1 MASSRWKRFA
11 FFEKN
16 ALSLPSE
23 VLDDLL
29 PTGESSNSNSNSNT
43 NSNAKTKTKTNS
55 TPGGRSSS
63 RRSSGSSPEG
73 SNSNDKVSLV
83 VTTAA
88 LPLESKPVLSAG
100 NGNGIGNGNG
110 GTATFASSSA
120 ASGGSGDYTVALN
133 DMWSSV
139 VACNP
144 IENLPGSGFP
154 GTHPNPNS
162 ATIHL
167 PSQAQL
173 FEDDSNVVSS
183 GAAVD
188 GLVLAFV
195 TSRDTDRV
203 HCFDVSVRCNRKA
216 NEVGNRGSSNAVGVG
231 VGSNNNNNNNN
242 NNAVGGESAA
252 GGSDKPP
259 TKAAGDL
266 EDLDGWRGYL
276 APIPQGSNDAGS
288 GAARSPEE
296 HTGGVGSGA
305 GASGASENSR
315 EGIMGIATC
324 RTSSGHRPMHMA
336 CITATNLVVCVD
348 PHLYL
353 SCRRPLSTPENNE
366 APSFSLGS
374 KWNVANN
381 GKMTA
386 VDVVPGIVAVGT
398 DTGSLHVFTYGGGRH
413 VLRPYLAIP
422 APPSNDMSIVMCKI
436 SVGAEKVSVFV
447 AYQRRSKGDRRSKAD
462 GSPTPRT
469 SAGVSC
475 YDMPVPRGNV
485 PAAVTAPSARHDLDG
500 RNVTSSSLCDAVF
513 NDSDNELQLCVAR
526 PDGLYTYSTTQKVD
540 VSPIDGS
547 KLAICLVPPPKA
559 AGASREIVSST
570 KTGSGF
576 VLVAS
581 TDSKSRRDAVDLYD
595 PHNKLVAFHLLLS
608 PGHTAIRAAGVT
620 TPPTRNADGSLQ
632 NGRSSAVVFTSG
644 GSLVTFTEKETEE
657 KVNLLV
663 QKNLYSAAIFVAYAD
678 PSYETEDITL
688 LYRRHAEY
696 LYRKGEFSSAIEQ
709 YIHTIGS
716 LEPSHVIF
724 RYLDA
729 PKIPLL
735 VKYLE
740 ELRSRDLTT
749 PVHNE
754 LLRTCYL
761 KLNDTEAAEAIA
773 AFSSRSMDTESLST
787 MVAKSPKDALATIC
801 SFHAPEAAEALAVYG
816 ASLARLLP
824 RETAGLV
831 VSLCLGTF
839 SPQKLAE
846 SQASMMANA
855 KKLLEQPV
863 DDRDRACDAYPVHV
877 FAPAF
882 LENPKILR
890 LILTHC
896 NRNKCYLSPSLRR
909 TLLELTLA
917 EWNQAKRTG
926 DLEAEKTRRKEAIA
940 ALTDSHCREIG
951 DYDAL
956 VIVQLAGFEEGELL
970 LYERLQMGPMLLSRY
985 AKDGSVKARRQMLA
999 MCQNDPEISAD
1010 VLGYFV
1016 NMVTERMAIAEK
1028 DGVDDGE
1035 ESDDELND
1043 ILEDIQDTLALAKR
1057 QGVLPPVRIARILAG
1072 EGTGQFSN
1080 SGMPS
1085 NSAQARTV
1093 PLSVALD
1100 YVGDILDES
1109 HKEISRLKTEVE
1121 EYNQLCNAMEA
1132 QIETLL
1138 NTTSSQ
1144 DSNTE
1149 ISPRINVD
1157 EMYTK
1162 VRLHLDEGDR
1172 QDKADL
1178 SREAFWREMD
1188 QSEDNFQTLARFF
1201 AQNVIQ

>member
-16 ALSLPSE
+16 AISLPSE
-23 VLDDLL
+23 VLEDLL
-29 PTGESSNSNSNSNT
+29 PAGEYEYSNSGGRGRRSEEGPSNS
-43 NSNAKTKTKTNS
+43 K
-55 TPGGRSSS
+55 
-63 RRSSGSSPEG
+63 
-73 SNSNDKVSLV
+73 DKVRMV

-88 LPLESKPVLSAG
+88 LPLDSKPGHGATAG
-100 NGNGIGNGNG
+100 MPNQGSGGNAN
-110 GTATFASSSA
+110 
-120 ASGGSGDYTVALN
+120 ASGGGEYTVALN
-133 DMWSSV
+133 EMWSGLA
-139 VACNP
+139 ACNP
-144 IENLPGSGFP
+144 MENIPGGYAG
-154 GTHPNPNS
+154 GTNQ
-162 ATIHL
+162 TITL

-173 FEDDSNVVSS
+173 FEDDSNVVSSSS

-195 TSRDTDRV
+195 TSRDTNRV
-203 HCFDVSVRCNRKA
+203 HCFDISVRCNHRSSGGAPGIEPSADGDTQASGKKA
-216 NEVGNRGSSNAVGVG
+216 
-231 VGSNNNNNNNN
+231 
-242 NNAVGGESAA
+242 
-252 GGSDKPP
+252 SDP
-259 TKAAGDL
+259 

-276 APIPQGSNDAGS
+276 APIQMGTRATSDSRAAAGRS
-288 GAARSPEE
+288 SDGRASADTDAARPQEE
-296 HTGGVGSGA
+296 P
-305 GASGASENSR
+305 R
-315 EGIMGIATC
+315 EGIVGIATC
-324 RTSSGHRPMHMA
+324 RGTSGHRPMHMA

-366 APSFSLGS
+366 APSFTLGS
-374 KWNVANN
+374 NWNEASY

-386 VDVVPGIVAVGT
+386 VDVAPGIVAVGT
-398 DTGSLHVFTYGGGRH
+398 DTGSLHIFTYGGGRR
-413 VLRPYLAIP
+413 VLRPYLSIP
-422 APPSNDMSIVMCKI
+422 SPPSNDMAIVVCKI
-436 SVGAEKVSVFV
+436 SVGKEKVSVFV
-447 AYQRRSKGDRRSKAD
+447 AYQRGRKTHRGAKTD

-469 SAGVSC
+469 SSGVSC
-475 YDMPVPRGNV
+475 YDMPLPKGNS

-500 RNVTSSSLCDAVF
+500 RNVSSSSLCDAVF
-513 NDSDNELQLCVAR
+513 NENENELQLCVAR

-547 KLAICLVPPPKA
+547 KLAICLVPSPKA
-559 AGASREIVSST
+559 AGTSREMVSSG

-620 TPPTRNADGSLQ
+620 TPPTRSADGSLQ

-644 GSLVTFTEKETEE
+644 GSLVTLTEKETAQ

-696 LYRKGEFSSAIEQ
+696 LYRKGEYSSAIEQ

-724 RYLDA
+724 RFLDA

-761 KLNDTEAAEAIA
+761 KLNDTESAEAIA
-773 AFSSRSMDTESLST
+773 AFSSRSMDSESLST
-787 MVAKSPKDALATIC
+787 MVAKSPKDAFATIC
-801 SFHAPEAAEALAVYG
+801 SFQAPEAAEALAVYG
-816 ASLARLLP
+816 ATLARLLP

-839 SPQKLAE
+839 SPQKLAD
-846 SQASMMANA
+846 SQAAVMANA

-863 DDRDRACDAYPVHV
+863 DDRDRACDPYPVHV
-877 FAPAF
+877 FASAF

-909 TLLELTLA
+909 TLLELTLQ

-926 DLEAEKTRRKEAIA
+926 DMEAERMRRKEAIA
-940 ALTDSHCREIG
+940 ALTDSHSREIG

-956 VIVQLAGFEEGELL
+956 VIVQLAGFEDGELL

-985 AKDGSVKARRQMLA
+985 AKDGGVKARRQMLA
-999 MCQNDPEISAD
+999 MCRNDPEISAD

-1016 NMVTERMAIAEK
+1016 NMVTERMALAEK
-1028 DGVDDGE
+1028 EGVDDGE
-1035 ESDDELND
+1035 ESDDEVND

-1072 EGTGQFSN
+1072 EGTGQFSG
-1080 SGMPS
+1080 S
-1085 NSAQARTV
+1085 SAEAASDRSPVRTV

-1109 HKEISRLKTEVE
+1109 RKEISRLKTEVE
-1121 EYNQLCNAMEA
+1121 DYNQLCNSMEA
-1132 QIETLL
+1132 QIDALL
-1138 NTTSSQ
+1138 NTSASASQQRIATTQSSEEPSKQ
-1144 DSNTE
+1144 L
-1149 ISPRINVD
+1149 SPRIHVED
-1157 EMYTK
+1157 MYTK
-1162 VRLHLDEGDR
+1162 VRLHLDKNDK
-1172 QDKADL
+1172 QDNKADL
-1178 SREAFWREMD
+1178 SREAFWRDMD
-1188 QSEDNFQTLARFF
+1188 QSEDSFQTLARFF

>member
-23 VLDDLL
+23 VLEDLL
-29 PTGESSNSNSNSNT
+29 PTGGESSNSNSKINN
-43 NSNAKTKTKTNS
+43 
-55 TPGGRSSS
+55 
-63 RRSSGSSPEG
+63 RRSANSLSEGPSDASP
-73 SNSNDKVSLV
+73 SNNKVSLA

-88 LPLESKPVLSAG
+88 LPLDSKPIPRLSVG
-100 NGNGIGNGNG
+100 NTNVG
-110 GTATFASSSA
+110 GSNSNSNNASSA
-120 ASGGSGDYTVALN
+120 NNNNANYNNGDYTVALN
-133 DMWSSV
+133 EMWSSV
-139 VACNP
+139 TACNP
-144 IENLPGSGFP
+144 MENLPGNDFNFNVNVN
-154 GTHPNPNS
+154 GTNQNN
-162 ATIHL
+162 TISL
-167 PSQAQL
+167 PSQVQL

-183 GAAVD
+183 GAAID

-203 HCFDVSVRCNRKA
+203 HCFDISVRCNHKNKDNNSNSATGSESTA
-216 NEVGNRGSSNAVGVG
+216 NTNIKGNDNKPGKKGS
-231 VGSNNNNNNNN
+231 
-242 NNAVGGESAA
+242 
-252 GGSDKPP
+252 
-259 TKAAGDL
+259 DL

-276 APIPQGSNDAGS
+276 APIQQHARKSNSNSNDAVAGTP
-288 GAARSPEE
+288 RSSEE
-296 HTGGVGSGA
+296 RTIAGNVVGGGTGIPGGGTSDQP
-305 GASGASENSR
+305 R
-315 EGIMGIATC
+315 EGIVGIATC
-324 RTSSGHRPMHMA
+324 RASSGHRPMHMA

-353 SCRRPLSTPENNE
+353 SCRRPLSMPENSE
-366 APSFSLGS
+366 APSFTLGS
-374 KWNVANN
+374 KWNDASN

-386 VDVVPGIVAVGT
+386 VDVAPGIVAVGT
-398 DTGSLHVFTYGGGRH
+398 DIGSLHIFTYGGGRH
-413 VLRPYLAIP
+413 VFRPYLTIP
-422 APPSNDMSIVMCKI
+422 SPPSNDMSIVMCKI
-436 SVGAEKVSVFV
+436 SVGKEKVSVFV
-447 AYQRRSKGDRRSKAD
+447 AYQRGKKATRGTKGDAA
-462 GSPTPRT
+462 PTPRT

-475 YDMPVPRGNV
+475 YDMPVPKGNQ

-500 RNVTSSSLCDAVF
+500 RNVISSSLCDAVF

-526 PDGLYTYSTTQKVD
+526 PDGLYTYSSTQKVD

-559 AGASREIVSST
+559 AGTSREIVAPG
-570 KTGSGF
+570 KTGLGF

-608 PGHTAIRAAGVT
+608 PGHTAIHAAGVT
-620 TPPTRNADGSLQ
+620 TPPTRRADGSLQ

-644 GSLVTFTEKETEE
+644 GSLVTLTEKETAQ

-696 LYRKGEFSSAIEQ
+696 LYRKGEYSSAIEQ

-761 KLNDTEAAEAIA
+761 KLNDTESAEAIA
-773 AFSSRSMDTESLST
+773 AISSRSMDTESMST
-787 MVAKSPKDALATIC
+787 MVAKSPKHALATIC
-801 SFHAPEAAEALAVYG
+801 SFNAPEAAETLAVYG

-855 KKLLEQPV
+855 KKLLEHPI
-863 DDRDRACDAYPVHV
+863 DDRDRACEPYPVHV
-877 FAPAF
+877 FASAF
-882 LENPKILR
+882 MENPKILR

-896 NRNKCYLSPSLRR
+896 NRYKCYLSPSLRR

-926 DLEAEKTRRKEAIA
+926 NMEAEKMRRKEAIA
-940 ALTDSHCREIG
+940 ALTDCHSREIG

-999 MCQNDPEISAD
+999 MCQSDPEMSAD

-1016 NMVTERMAIAEK
+1016 NMVTERMALAEK
-1028 DGVDDGE
+1028 EDIDDGE
-1035 ESDDELND
+1035 ESDDEVND
-1043 ILEDIQDTLALAKR
+1043 ILEDIQDTLALTKR

-1072 EGTGQFSN
+1072 EGTGQFS
-1080 SGMPS
+1080 SSVVPS
-1085 NSAQARTV
+1085 DRAKVRTV

-1109 HKEISRLKTEVE
+1109 RKEISRLKTEVE
-1121 EYNQLCNAMEA
+1121 EYNQLCNSMET
-1132 QIETLL
+1132 QIDALL
-1138 NTTSSQ
+1138 NTSQTFHSSEEP
-1144 DSNTE
+1144 SNQ
-1149 ISPRINVD
+1149 ISPRINIED
-1157 EMYTK
+1157 MYTK

-1172 QDKADL
+1172 QDSKAEL